1 MIKLHGEFEIDFIKK
16 ILKLG
21 MTDRQ
26 TAGKTAMKSNNSP
39 PPPPPAP
46 DFTGRGLI
54 NGISAEI

>member
-1 MIKLHGEFEIDFIKK
+1 MIKLHSEFEIDFPK
-16 ILKLG
+16 ITKLG

-26 TAGKTAMKSNNSP
+26 TDGRTAMKSNNSP
-39 PPPPPAP
+39 PPPPPPPP

>member
-26 TAGKTAMKSNNSP
+26 TAGKTAMESNNSP
-39 PPPPPAP
+39 PPPPPP

>member
-26 TAGKTAMKSNNSP
+26 TAGKTAMESNNSP
-39 PPPPPAP
+39 PPTTTTR
-46 DFTGRGLI
+46 FHW
-54 NGISAEI
+54 

>member
-26 TAGKTAMKSNNSP
+26 TAGKTAMESNNSP
-39 PPPPPAP
+39 PPHHHHQ
-46 DFTGRGLI
+46 
-54 NGISAEI
+54 ISLVGD

>member
-1 MIKLHGEFEIDFIKK
+1 
-16 ILKLG
+16 

-26 TAGKTAMKSNNSP
+26 TDGKTAMESNNSP
-39 PPPPPAP
+39 PPPPPPP